1 MLNARRW
8 FLLALLLSVATILN
22 GCSRDQSR
30 ETTSAPFAPTPIAKA
45 GPGDG
50 VSGPASTPRPLQTQ
64 GTPDELSAQ
73 AAAKLP
79 GAGTERPVVYPPEDL
94 AGTTAISFPPR
105 NEPYDFRVQLETKY
119 RDGLRRNAVSSFVDI
134 EGSIVWTQ
142 EYLRYRLNGCSHG
155 EAVDKV
161 LMQIDGRGV
170 QPVCGQE
177 TPSFPPRNQPF
188 DFRLQL
194 EAKYRDGLR
203 RPATSTYV
211 DTEGDIVWTQEYLR
225 YRVDGCSHP
234 EAVQKVFLQ
243 IDGRGV
249 QPPCQLWTRSGQGNT
264 VFDMPTYIRRVH
276 IRGVW
281 NGRDTSNFIVRIAGR
296 VVVNEILRSS
306 ITYEG
311 VHLTTG
317 GVVEIVS
324 SNSIAWTFTEVR

>member
-1 MLNARRW
+1 MFNSRLITVSL
-8 FLLALLLSVATILN
+8 LLAAMSLVSACN
-22 GCSRDQSR
+22 RDRSEQTAAS
-30 ETTSAPFAPTPIAKA
+30 PVAPTAVSA
-45 GPGDG
+45 LGTSGTPG
-50 VSGPASTPRPLQTQ
+50 GPASSPAQPLPRATA
-64 GTPDELSAQ
+64 DELAVQ
-73 AAAKLP
+73 AGAKTPSTVLE
-79 GAGTERPVVYPPEDL
+79 TPVAYPPQDL
-94 AGTTAISFPPR
+94 VGITAINFPPR
-105 NEPYDFRVQLETKY
+105 NEPYDFRVQLESKY
-119 RDGLRRNAVSSFVDI
+119 RDGLKRNAVSSFVDI

-142 EYLRYRLNGCSHG
+142 EYLRYRLNGCLHA

-177 TPSFPPRNQPF
+177 TPGFPPRNQPF

-203 RPATSTYV
+203 RPSTSTFV

-225 YRVDGCSHP
+225 YRVDGCGHFD
-234 EAVQKVFLQ
+234 AVQKVFLQ
-243 IDGRGV
+243 IDGRGI

-276 IRGVW
+276 IHGVW
-281 NGRDTSNFIVRIAGR
+281 NGRDTSNFIVRIGGR
-296 VVVNEILRSS
+296 LVVNEILRSS
-306 ITYEG
+306 IVYDG

-324 SNSIAWTFTEVR
+324 SNSIAWTFTEVQ